1 MTNPNDSNGYPNYGG
16 NNYGGANYGGYPSY
30 GAGQNAGQNDPYNSA
45 YNAPNGQYPPTS
57 GYVNPENMSES
68 GRPLHIPAQP
78 LPPAEPIPFSFK
90 RLFTSQWHVYIGLL
104 MLPVLIA
111 LVGGLIFMLPQLIND
126 MNSGAEEL
134 STSTSVTMTVLQLV
148 MSVVSF
154 IFSLVVCKAALRDT
168 RGVKPTWNNAF
179 KDVPWG
185 QGILAYI
192 LTGLAFGIAF
202 VALAFI
208 GGLIGSQVPA
218 LGVTLIVLTVIGFL
232 FLYPFMVMIPLY
244 AIDEKTTA
252 TGAFAAAWN
261 DVKAN
266 YWRVFGALLLV
277 GLVCVGIVLFTI
289 GFGAIIAA
297 PIQVLA
303 TVFIYRWI
311 SEHGQTAQSTPQS
324 QTFQHPE
331 QDGYMSM
338 Y

>member
-1 MTNPNDSNGYPNYGG
+1 MTNPNDPN
-16 NNYGGANYGGYPSY
+16 GYPSY
-30 GAGQNAGQNDPYNSA
+30 GNYPSYGDGHDPAQNYSQNYGQNPGQYS
-45 YNAPNGQYPPTS
+45 YPPTS
-57 GYVNPENMSES
+57 GYVNPETQSES

-104 MLPVLIA
+104 FLPVIIA
-111 LVGGLIFMLPQLIND
+111 MLGGAIFILPQLIND
-126 MNSGAEEL
+126 INSGLEEP
-134 STSTSVTMTVLQLV
+134 STATSATTVIWQLL

-154 IFSLVVCKAALRDT
+154 VFSLVVYKTALKDT

-185 QGILAYI
+185 QGILVYI
-192 LTGLAFGIAF
+192 LTGLAFGLAF
-202 VALAFI
+202 VALIFLGAF
-208 GGLIGSQVPA
+208 LTSQVPA
-218 LGVTLIVLTVIGFL
+218 LGVVVLILTMIGFI

-244 AIDEKTTA
+244 AIDEKTSA
-252 TGAFAAAWN
+252 TGAFAAAFN

-266 YWRVFGALLLV
+266 YWRVFGALILV
-277 GLVCVGIVLFTI
+277 GLVCMGITLFTL

-297 PIQVLA
+297 PVQALA

-311 SEHGQTAQSTPQS
+311 SDRGESAQYGLQGQPY
-324 QTFQHPE
+324 QHPE
-331 QDGYMSM
+331 QPGGYMSM